1 MSVIKRNLTGE
12 EIAKLYLDGES
23 TESIGKLAGVSDRQI
38 RRILNA
44 QGIDTS
50 RKRTSGNRK
59 YTVNESFFRKWS
71 NEMAYVFGLAL
82 TDGCLTENNIVIAQK
97 EPEILR
103 NISDVMKSDI
113 PVVKRSN
120 NGGKSHIH
128 TLTINRKSIVAD
140 LARLGLTPNKSLT
153 VPFPD
158 VPAEYLPHFIRGVI
172 DGDGWVHERGYT
184 CRITSGSAEFAEGL
198 LSVLLARNYNARIE
212 TNNYGGNDVYR
223 VVISGKNDI
232 KRLGQW
238 IYADCGVLF
247 LARKRRR
254 FETHLDTFN
263 AVKYRESPKPR
274 RIIPAITKTA

>member
-1 MSVIKRNLTGE
+1 MAVRKCNLTDGE
-12 EIAKLYLDGES
+12 IVERYLSGESTTEIAKGS
-23 TESIGKLAGVSDRQI
+23 NVTPRTIT
-38 RRILNA
+38 RILTKL
-44 QGIDTS
+44 GVDRRGTYS
-50 RKRTSGNRK
+50 TK
-59 YTVNESFFRKWS
+59 YEVNINFFKKWTP
-71 NEMAYVFGLAL
+71 EMAYVLGMII
-82 TDGCLTENNIVIAQK
+82 TDGTMGSDCVSIAQK

-103 NISDVMKSDI
+103 SVATTMDSDI

-140 LARLGLTPNKSLT
+140 LTRLGLTPNKSLT

-158 VPAEYLPHFIRGVI
+158 VHAEYLPHFIRGVI

-184 CRITSGSAEFAEGL
+184 CRITTGSAEFAEGL

-263 AVKYRESPKPR
+263 SVKYRESPKPR
-274 RIIPAITKTA
+274 RIIPAISKTA